1 MKNDVDLI
9 WEAYLYKIHSSENLE
24 EGRFTNLAAGLGL
37 GAAALFGGMGKAK
50 GAEPSPQDF
59 AKSGPQMTQSVKKI
73 DQLKMKS
80 PAMKAVVLD
89 LLSGPDRDGAESF
102 LNGLSPED
110 ETTITP
116 KSNSDSSID
125 NAVMKAKLL
134 MKAKGGKSAGSGL
147 QVKTGGGGSGSS
159 GGELKRPSQAKEIPE
174 P

>member
-1 MKNDVDLI
+1 MKSRDQLLL
-9 WEAYLYKIHSSENLE
+9 EQAYEQILE
-24 EGRFTNLAAGLGL
+24 EGKLTNWATGLGL

-59 AKSGPQMTQSVKKI
+59 AKPGTQMTQSVKKI

-89 LLSGPDRDGAESF
+89 LLSGPDGAGAESF

-110 ETTITP
+110 EASITP
-116 KSNSDSSID
+116 KSNSESSID
-125 NAVMKAKLL
+125 MAVMKAQLL
-134 MKAKGGKSAGSGL
+134 MKAKGGKASGAGL